1 MSKNTKEQ
9 EIPYSY
15 LVDNIKIF
23 LIFLVVFNHIIAFQ
37 LVKADQVVR
46 FVWYGITIFHMPAF
60 IFISGY
66 LSKKPQDVMKNVK
79 NLLIPYI
86 LGYTLTWAAQIWLGN
101 RMDYEL
107 LRPSGTVM
115 WYVLALFAY
124 RLTIEA
130 FGRIRFIV
138 PLSIVF
144 ALWTG
149 TRAEF
154 STFLSASR
162 IVVFFPFFAAGYLWK
177 SEYTRAIRKF
187 KGKIV
192 IPLFAFILLFVATNY
207 MIGNN
212 IPVAIFRGNHSYLG
226 SGMDDVEGMVVRGM
240 MYLISFIIIFALLV
254 LMPDKRHPFIFLGRN
269 TMGIY
274 FFH

>member
-101 RMDYEL
+101 RMDYEPEWNSVHFYQL
-107 LRPSGTVM
+107 QEL
-115 WYVLALFAY
+115 WYLSRFLWQDIY
-124 RLTIEA
+124 
-130 FGRIRFIV
+130 GRV
-138 PLSIVF
+138 
-144 ALWTG
+144 
-149 TRAEF
+149 
-154 STFLSASR
+154 
-162 IVVFFPFFAAGYLWK
+162 
-177 SEYTRAIRKF
+177 
-187 KGKIV
+187 
-192 IPLFAFILLFVATNY
+192 
-207 MIGNN
+207 
-212 IPVAIFRGNHSYLG
+212 
-226 SGMDDVEGMVVRGM
+226 
-240 MYLISFIIIFALLV
+240 
-254 LMPDKRHPFIFLGRN
+254 N
-269 TMGIY
+269 TPR
-274 FFH
+274 

>member
-101 RMDYEL
+101 KME
-107 LRPSGTVM
+107 
-115 WYVLALFAY
+115 
-124 RLTIEA
+124 
-130 FGRIRFIV
+130 
-138 PLSIVF
+138 
-144 ALWTG
+144 
-149 TRAEF
+149 
-154 STFLSASR
+154 
-162 IVVFFPFFAAGYLWK
+162 K
-177 SEYTRAIRKF
+177 
-187 KGKIV
+187 
-192 IPLFAFILLFVATNY
+192 
-207 MIGNN
+207 
-212 IPVAIFRGNHSYLG
+212 
-226 SGMDDVEGMVVRGM
+226 
-240 MYLISFIIIFALLV
+240 
-254 LMPDKRHPFIFLGRN
+254 
-269 TMGIY
+269 
-274 FFH
+274 